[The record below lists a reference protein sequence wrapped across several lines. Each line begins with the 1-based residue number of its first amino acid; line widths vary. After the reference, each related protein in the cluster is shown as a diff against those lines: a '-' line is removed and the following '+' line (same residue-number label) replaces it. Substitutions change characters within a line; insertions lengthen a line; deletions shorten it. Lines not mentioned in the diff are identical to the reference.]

1 MNSDVR
7 AIALYLPQFHPI
19 PENDEWWGRGFT
31 EWTNVAKANPLFPGH
46 YQPHVPADLGFYD
59 LRLPEA
65 RQAQVDLA
73 REYGIHGFCYYHY
86 WFNGRRI
93 LERPF
98 NEVLQSGKPDF
109 PFCLCWAN
117 ENWSRAWDGGTK
129 KILLEQRYSEEDDR
143 AHIESLIPALI
154 DSRYI
159 RIDGRPLLLVYRTEL
174 LPNPART
181 AEIWREVA
189 RRSGVGEL
197 YLVRVE
203 NFVADIDPKNIG
215 FDAAMEFSPD
225 NREVGQA
232 VFSGSISRKM
242 SRWGILPRAFHQH
255 TVLRYPIIA
264 ASRMKRAS
272 PVYKRFRCVTPMWDN
287 TARRKK
293 DGRILI
299 GSTPQLYKNWLS
311 TMVRQT
317 KTRFEGDERVLFIN
331 AWNEWAEGCHLE
343 PDVKH
348 GRAYLEA
355 TRQALTEATPSASL
369 SSQESFTLK
378 SDVSE
383 EKKSTFRRFYWGVL
397 QKLRSLIEI
406 IKIILRIR
414 VS

>member
-19 PENDEWWGRGFT
+19 PENDEWWGKGFT

-65 RQAQVDLA
+65 RQAQADLA

-143 AHIESLIPALI
+143 AHIESLIPALL

-189 RRSGVGEL
+189 RRSGVGDL

-203 NFVADIDPKNIG
+203 NFVADIDPKSIG

-264 ASRMKRAS
+264 ASRMKRTS

-369 SSQESFTLK
+369 SSQESVTLK

-383 EKKSTFRRFYWGVL
+383 EKKSAFHRFYWGVL

-406 IKIILRIR
+406 IKMIFRIR